1 MDDGKGWLRT
11 HWRTVAVLVL
21 IFGVALFLRVYFVFG
36 LAFNQ
41 PNVNCDTIYSPAYSG
56 GSDSYYW
63 DRALCYSFQTGKDL
77 GTDPM
82 LSYPFSLPNPRPP
95 LFPWFSLLVGRLF
108 APFFQDAWKAVMF
121 TFLLSTGLFGALTV
135 FPTYALGKEA
145 FGRRA
150 GVVAALLLA
159 ISVGHLQRSAATDAD
174 HDAFTLFF
182 VVSTFYFF
190 LRALKTMNRKR
201 WVENWFRRDSIT
213 SGVRAFFRGNR
224 TSVLYALLAGLC
236 VTVIALAWQG
246 WAYVSVILIVWFA
259 AELFL
264 ARFRNDDTLGTWI
277 LFTLTLAMP
286 LALAFQW
293 YFVRAQIR
301 VWFDVPAYLFFAAF
315 FLGLAFTVTRDY
327 PWTLV
332 IPSTLIAGA
341 VGLGVG
347 VLVNPTLANA
357 FFTGAG
363 YFVQTKV
370 VTTIAEDQSPGM
382 SQMIL
387 SFGLF
392 TFGMSLLAVAYLLWQ
407 IPRHREPAYSLVVIW
422 AFAAIFMA
430 ITAARFI
437 FNASPAFAISAAYA
451 IDQVLVRADFTT
463 MRRTYRSLAAGSWR
477 NAVRK
482 SLKARHVLA
491 VLGIVFLVLLPNVW
505 WAVDASIPFE
515 LKAHYDQQIANLLP
529 SFLRSPGYNPS
540 SGTPFYFGAFGY
552 SIPKA
557 TDYYPAAWQWF
568 ATQDTNTPPELRPAY
583 LSWWDY
589 GFEAVD
595 RGAHP
600 TVADNFQDGVAIAG
614 QFITAQNETAGI
626 ALLAIRLLEGDFLM
640 NHRDFRPAVKTILQ
654 DTGLPIEVIR
664 GVFARPQDYI
674 SIVLADPVRYGLW
687 APDLQ
692 SLNAQYIFLTNL
704 LTRLLSEDRVVS
716 LYHDIRDATG
726 WDIGYFAVDA
736 RLFPVS
742 ATNTGIFYA
751 PAKLSDHRVLN
762 LPDGRVLPFEF
773 FQILATTNRGS
784 NIPIQFVAPG
794 DQIQSQTI
802 QYQSAFYNSM
812 FYRAYMGYSPK
823 DLNSTDTGVPGFS
836 QALQADPPVPAWNL
850 THWRVAY
857 RTAFYNPFPDPA
869 NHTSAWQ
876 AMNYDQ
882 AQRMQPAIQAG
893 TIKGVVDLSTQSTV
907 ANGVVFLRYY
917 DGALVNGTV
926 YAGSTPLPHVWVT
939 VTDELGTPHYVTQS
953 DAHGHYSAIVPFGNV
968 TITASIGN
976 LTRTTLVGE
985 RSLASVTLPVTI
997 DQAMR
1002 APADANG
1009 DGVPDWIIAQ
1019 DFHVPSHTA
1028 QGTVFFDLNRDGSFG
1043 ATDVSAP
1050 GATVTLRHALFAYSR
1065 TVTSASDGTYT
1076 ISGLP
1081 EGSYRV
1087 SIGLSGRTTSTS
1099 TLTIA
1104 QTDATGGIAVPYA
1117 GVRGFTVSSDGR
1129 PASSAQIDFLD
1140 ETNSTII
1147 PVTSAADGSFLL
1159 RPLLAGNYTLTAT
1172 DGDLASIPARIHAA
1186 NADLSLNLTLL
1197 PAGTVTG
1204 STTLF
1209 GTAQPFAT
1217 LNFQSA
1223 SDPRSVRQA
1232 TSDANAQYSI
1242 RLPAGD
1248 WFVSGRF
1255 YASNLLYA
1263 TLGRVVV
1270 ARGSTTS
1277 FDAMFVQGVRLSGT
1291 VSDANPAV
1299 RSPGATVVLANA
1311 AGQVWLQT
1319 DSVGGYFAFLPSGT
1333 YDLEAFNQAGAY
1345 FATVTVTRTTGLNI
1359 ALVATSETVGW
1370 SVYRD
1375 VNQDGAV
1382 NPGEAIAGAR
1392 VTLTDDRGANIVFT
1406 TNATGEFRMPLFANR
1421 TYAGL
1426 VSAAGYSDRP
1436 IGSSS
1441 PVQLRT
1447 LMPIALTPLPVQVQG
1462 SVLVN
1467 GSAVLSHPVTVVAVP
1482 LGIGAVGSS
1491 TQTDSNGGYGFG
1503 LVPGTYALV
1512 VDENVSSTRAMRY
1525 QNQGTDRIVLTVG
1538 EGTLPYD
1545 INIVARTLVTGNV
1558 TLNGTARAAALAFDG
1573 PDRRAVN
1580 ATATGFEVYLI
1591 PGTYDVTGSGMIGAD
1606 EYAFMSTAAIPAA
1619 TSLTFPLTKATTVSG
1634 RALVNGDP
1642 VPGPMT
1648 VSFVRNEGGSLT
1660 VSTDNLGVYT
1670 GFLVPGSYSVSLTG
1684 ANNATEGGVS
1694 RFYRYSFAGT
1704 ATVTPGQASLSL
1716 DLAVTRTFDNTT
1728 VSGTASLA
1736 GSGIDASIS
1745 FTGRGGGAI
1754 SAQTSADSSGSYSV
1768 SLAPGTYDVYASRP
1782 FGSAVYLAR
1791 ISVAHA
1797 ASFAR
1802 DLPLTQGF
1810 LLSGTVRDPSG
1821 AAVSVPVTIQAGAE
1835 LDVTSDSSGAFQ
1847 VALPPGVYTISS
1859 SKSATENG
1867 LPVVYR
1873 ATLSVAVTADT
1884 ITNVA
1889 LTKVVSR
1896 SANLTWD
1903 ASERR
1908 TIAADASVSYTIVV
1922 RNTGNVAETFTFS
1935 GQPGDW
1941 QFTFAP
1947 GSVVLS
1953 FGNAAS
1959 SASVQVTIQSPASAL
1974 VDHGTI
1980 KILATSETDGTN
1992 LGSVDVQV
2000 DIARVRGL
2008 SLGLDT
2014 AAPVFDGRFLN
2025 YTLLVKNSGNARET
2039 VTLAIT
2045 NPDDLTAF
2053 GWSVSLIPS
2062 GGSPVGVTLT
2072 NLTVDAKSTVK
2083 VALRAQSTGGPS
2095 GASVVLFVSA
2105 QDSMAVSASKA
2116 FTLQLPVLASP
2127 GATVSGPDI
2136 TPAAPLNLQLLAVV
2150 VGAIAAI
2157 GVGLFLT
2164 RRRR

>member
-1 MDDGKGWLRT
+1 LDDGKGWLRT
-11 HWRTVAVLVL
+11 HWRTAAVLVL
-21 IFGVALFLRVYFVFG
+21 IFGVALFLRVYFVAG

-41 PNVNCDTIYSPAYSG
+41 PNINCDTISTPAFSG

-63 DRALCYSFQTGKDL
+63 HRALCYSFQTGKDL
-77 GTDPM
+77 GRDPM
-82 LSYPFSLPNPRPP
+82 LSYPFTLPNPRPP

-108 APFFQDAWKAVMF
+108 APLFGDAWKAVML
-121 TFLLSTGLFGALTV
+121 TFLFSTGLFGALTV
-135 FPTYALGKEA
+135 FPTYALAKEA

-150 GVVAALLLA
+150 GLVAALLLA
-159 ISVGHLQRSAATDAD
+159 ISVGHLQRSASTDAD

-213 SGVRAFFRGNR
+213 SGLRGFFRENR
-224 TSVLYALLAGLC
+224 NSVLYALLAGLC
-236 VTVIALAWQG
+236 VAVIALAWQG

-259 AELFL
+259 VELFL
-264 ARFRNDDTLGTWI
+264 ARFRNDDTMGTWI
-277 LFTLTLAMP
+277 LFTLALATP

-315 FLGLAFTVTRDY
+315 VLGLAFTVTRDY

-332 IPSTLIAGA
+332 IPSTLVAGA
-341 VGLGVG
+341 VGLGIG
-347 VLVNPTLANA
+347 VLVNPTLASA

-407 IPRHREPAYSLVVIW
+407 IPRRREPAYSLVVVW
-422 AFAAIFMA
+422 AFTAIFMA

-437 FNASPAFAISAAYA
+437 FNASPAFALSAGYA

-482 SLKARHVLA
+482 SLKPRHVLV
-491 VLGIVFLVLLPNVW
+491 VLGIVFLVVLPNVW

-515 LKAHYDQQIANLLP
+515 LKTQYDQQVANLLP

-540 SGTPFYFGAFGY
+540 SGSPFYFGAFGY
-552 SIPKA
+552 SIPKP
-557 TDYYPAAWQWF
+557 TDYYPAAWEWF
-568 ATQDTNTPPELRPAY
+568 ATQDANTPPELRPAY

-626 ALLAIRLLEGDFLM
+626 SILTIRLLEGDFVT
-640 NHRDFRPAVKTILQ
+640 HHGDFRPAVKAVLQ
-654 DTGLPIEVIR
+654 DAGLPVETIR
-664 GVFARPQDYI
+664 SVFARSPDYI
-674 SIVLADPVRYGLW
+674 SVVLADPVTFGLW

-692 SLNAQYIFLTNL
+692 PLNAQFIFLTSL
-704 LTRLLSEDRVVS
+704 FTRRMSEDRIVS
-716 LYHDIRDATG
+716 LYHDVRAATG

-736 RLFPVS
+736 RLFPIS
-742 ATNTGIFYA
+742 ASNTGIFYA

-802 QYQSAFYNSM
+802 QYQPAFYNSM
-812 FYRAYMGYSPK
+812 FYRAYIGYSPK

-836 QALQADPPVPAWNL
+836 QTLQANPPVPAWNL
-850 THWRVAY
+850 THWRVVY
-857 RTAFYNPFPDPA
+857 RTAYYNPFPDPA
-869 NHTSAWQ
+869 NHTTAWQ
-876 AMNYDQ
+876 AMNFDQ
-882 AQRMQPAIQAG
+882 AQRMQSAIQAG
-893 TIKGVVDLSTQSTV
+893 TLKGVVDLSTQSTV

-917 DGALVNGTV
+917 DGAVVSGTV

-953 DAHGHYSAIVPFGNV
+953 DAQGHYSAIVPFGNV

-976 LTRTTLVGE
+976 LTRTTLVGG

-1009 DGVPDWIIAQ
+1009 DGIPDWMITR
-1019 DFHVPSHTA
+1019 DFHVASHTA

-1043 ATDVSAP
+1043 ATDTSAP
-1050 GATVTLRHALFAYSR
+1050 GATITLTHVLFGYSR
-1065 TVTSASDGTYT
+1065 TATSATDGTYT
-1076 ISGLP
+1076 VAGLP

-1087 SIGLSGRTTSTS
+1087 SIGLNGRTLTAA
-1099 TLTIA
+1099 TLTIT
-1104 QTDATGGIAVPYA
+1104 QTDATQGIAVPYTA
-1117 GVRGFTVSSDGR
+1117 VRGFTVSSLGGVE
-1129 PASSAQIDFLD
+1129 PSAQMEFLD

-1147 PVTSAADGSFLL
+1147 PVTSVADGSFLVH
-1159 RPLLAGNYTLTAT
+1159 PLLAGNYTLTAT
-1172 DGDLASIPARIHAA
+1172 DGDLASIPTRIRAA
-1186 NADLSLNLTLL
+1186 NADQSLNVTLL
-1197 PAGTVTG
+1197 PVGTVSGT
-1204 STTLF
+1204 TTLF

-1217 LNFQSA
+1217 LSFQSA
-1223 SDPRSVRQA
+1223 SEPRTVRQT
-1232 TSDANAQYSI
+1232 TSDANARYSI
-1242 RLPAGD
+1242 RLPAGE

-1270 ARGSTTS
+1270 ARGGATS

-1299 RSPGATVVLANA
+1299 RNPGATVALANA

-1319 DSVGGYFAFLPSGT
+1319 DTAGGYFTFLPVGT
-1333 YDLEAFNQAGAY
+1333 YDVEAFNQAGAY
-1345 FATVTVTRTTGLNI
+1345 FASVTLTGTTRLNI

-1370 SVYRD
+1370 TVYRD
-1375 VNQDGAV
+1375 VNRNSGV

-1392 VTLTDDRGANIVFT
+1392 ISLTDDRGAHIFFT
-1406 TNATGEFRMPLFANR
+1406 TNGTGEFRIPLFANR

-1426 VSAAGYSDRP
+1426 VTAAGFADRP

-1441 PVQLRT
+1441 PIQLRT
-1447 LMPIALTPLPVQVQG
+1447 LMPIALTPVPVQVQG

-1467 GSAVLSHPVTVVAVP
+1467 GSAVLSHPVTVTAVP
-1482 LGIGAVGSS
+1482 LGNGAVGSA

-1525 QNQGTDRIVLTVG
+1525 QNQGSDRIVAAVG

-1545 INIVARTLVTGNV
+1545 INIVVRNLVVGNV
-1558 TLNGTARAAALAFDG
+1558 TLNGTARTAGLAFDG
-1573 PDRRAVN
+1573 PDRRSVN
-1580 ATATGFEVYLI
+1580 ATVAGFEVYLI
-1591 PGTYDVTGSGMIGAD
+1591 PGSYAVTGSGMIGAD
-1606 EYAFMSTAAIPAA
+1606 EYAFMSMAAIPSA
-1619 TSLTFPLTKATTVSG
+1619 TNLSFPLTKATTVSG
-1634 RALVNGDP
+1634 RALVSGVP
-1642 VPGPMT
+1642 VPGPMP
-1648 VSFVRNEGGSLT
+1648 VSFVRNEGGSLSA
-1660 VSTDNLGVYT
+1660 STDDFGAYT
-1670 GFLVPGSYSVSLTG
+1670 AFLVPGNYTVTLTG
-1684 ANNATEGGVS
+1684 TNNATEGGVS

-1704 ATVTPGQASLSL
+1704 ATVTPGQTSLSL

-1728 VSGTASLA
+1728 VSGTATLA
-1736 GSGIDASIS
+1736 GAGISAIITLTD
-1745 FTGRGGGAI
+1745 RGSGAI
-1754 SAQTSADSSGSYSV
+1754 SAQATSDSSGSYAV
-1768 SLAPGTYDVYASRP
+1768 PLAPGTYDVYVTRS
-1782 FGSAVYLAR
+1782 FGSAVFLAR
-1791 ISVAHA
+1791 ITVPHA

-1802 DLPLTQGF
+1802 DLPLSQGF
-1810 LLSGTVRDPSG
+1810 LLSGTVRNPSG
-1821 AAVSVPVTIQAGAE
+1821 AAVSIPVTILSGAE
-1835 LDVTSDSSGAFQ
+1835 LDTTSDASGAFQ
-1847 VALPPGVYTISS
+1847 VLLPAGVYTISATT
-1859 SKSATENG
+1859 SATENG

-1873 ATLSVAVTADT
+1873 ATLSVVLSADT
-1884 ITNVA
+1884 IENVA

-1896 SANLTWD
+1896 SATLTWD
-1903 ASERR
+1903 PSQRR
-1908 TIAADASVSYTIVV
+1908 TIVAGDSVSYAIIV
-1922 RNTGNVAETFTFS
+1922 RNTGNVAENFAFA

-1947 GSVVLS
+1947 GSVSLS

-1959 SASVQVTIQSPASAL
+1959 NASVQVTIQSPANAL

-1980 KILATSETDGTN
+1980 KIVATSETDGTN

-2000 DIARVRGL
+2000 DILRVRGL
-2008 SLGLDT
+2008 SLALDT
-2014 AAPVFDGRFLN
+2014 AAPVFDGRILN
-2025 YTLLVKNSGNARET
+2025 YTLLVTNSGNARET

-2045 NPDDLTAF
+2045 NPDDLAAF
-2053 GWSVSLIPS
+2053 GWSVSLVPS
-2062 GGSPVGVTLT
+2062 GGSAVGATLA
-2072 NLTVDAKSTVK
+2072 NLTVEATSTVK
-2083 VALRAQSTGGPS
+2083 VGLRAQSTGGPS
-2095 GASVVLFVSA
+2095 GASVALTVTA
-2105 QDSMAVSASKA
+2105 QDSMSVSASKT

-2136 TPAAPLNLQLLAVV
+2136 TPSAPLNLPLIAAV
-2150 VGAIAAI
+2150 VGAIAAV
-2157 GVGLFLT
+2157 GVGLVLA